1 VSAPESA
8 SNKASHDDT
17 SVYRASTIKRQR
29 RTRNELDQLDAQIIA
44 VLRADHPQ
52 SVRHVFYQMTN
63 PRLAVS
69 VEKSDRGYRHVQERC
84 VRLRRTGALRKH
96 LDSAIDLDFARIA
109 INEEQ
114 IAQYDLPT
122 KPRKVADRRSP
133 EVAAT
138 VEAEAMPAS
147 ILRGLLRGAIEA
159 LLPENALAVAKV
171 AEESEREH
179 IGRMAALFNG
189 ANE

>member
-1 VSAPESA
+1 MLDDCQKLAAPLYPCGGFSSVSFVHEAATQHNDS
-8 SNKASHDDT
+8 DDGRPL
-17 SVYRASTIKRQR
+17 V
-29 RTRNELDQLDAQIIA
+29 
-44 VLRADHPQ
+44 
-52 SVRHVFYQMTN
+52 VFYVGDFD
-63 PRLAVS
+63 PAGVLI
-69 VEKSDRGYRHVQERC
+69 DRSLERE
-84 VRLRRTGALRKH
+84 LRKH

-122 KPRKVADRRSP
+122 KPRKVTDRRSP
-133 EVAAT
+133 EVATT

-147 ILRGLLRGAIEA
+147 ALRGLLRTAIEE